1 MEKNFFAWMFQSEQK
16 AAVAF
21 TWASKIEMEQQRYRE
36 CLSVTR
42 AYNYCQV
49 QPLSKVFSKTSTT
62 EEEHCALFAREGRK
76 WLILVPR
83 GHVLFQIVEEMI
95 RDGSLLLYLL
105 SQTLSSQEGNA
116 EEDVDFLNMN
126 LYFQLEFSKW
136 LDVFT
141 VSYDAAPQVQLK
153 YVSSVEFKIET

>member
-1 MEKNFFAWMFQSEQK
+1 MFQSEQK

-95 RDGSLLLYLL
+95 REWVFASLFVIIDLKQSGRQRRGRRRFFKYEFIFLVRIFQMARCVYRLLRRC
-105 SQTLSSQEGNA
+105 TSSSTKVCKQR
-116 EEDVDFLNMN
+116 
-126 LYFQLEFSKW
+126 
-136 LDVFT
+136 
-141 VSYDAAPQVQLK
+141 
-153 YVSSVEFKIET
+153 

>member
-1 MEKNFFAWMFQSEQK
+1 MGKNFFACMFQSEQK

-95 RDGSLLLYLL
+95 REWVFASLFVIIDLKQSGRQRRGRRRFFKY
-105 SQTLSSQEGNA
+105 E
-116 EEDVDFLNMN
+116 
-126 LYFQLEFSKW
+126 W

>member
-1 MEKNFFAWMFQSEQK
+1 M
-16 AAVAF
+16 
-21 TWASKIEMEQQRYRE
+21 
-36 CLSVTR
+36 TR

-49 QPLSKVFSKTSTT
+49 QPLSKVFSKTSTI

-95 RDGSLLLYLL
+95 REWVFASLFVIIDLKQSGRQRRGRRQFFKY
-105 SQTLSSQEGNA
+105 E
-116 EEDVDFLNMN
+116 
-126 LYFQLEFSKW
+126 W

-141 VSYDAAPQVQLK
+141 VSYDVAPQVQLK

>member
-1 MEKNFFAWMFQSEQK
+1 MFQSEQK

-21 TWASKIEMEQQRYRE
+21 TWASKIEMERQRCRE

-49 QPLSKVFSKTSTT
+49 QPLSKVFSKTSTI

-95 RDGSLLLYLL
+95 REWVFASLFVIIE

-141 VSYDAAPQVQLK
+141 VSYDVAPQVQLK